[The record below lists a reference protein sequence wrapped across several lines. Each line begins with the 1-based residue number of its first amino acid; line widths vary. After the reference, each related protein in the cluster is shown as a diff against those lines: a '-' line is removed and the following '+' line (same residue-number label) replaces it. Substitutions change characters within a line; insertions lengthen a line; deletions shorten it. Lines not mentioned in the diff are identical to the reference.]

1 MIFSKIF
8 KRVSIDSE
16 TGFRIYCIDSMSSL
30 TVLVILL
37 LNFYLEY
44 QFHEIQTIYGFYDH
58 IIFKIDLKEKIEY
71 NIVFNSILFLFY
83 SVPFNRSIASTNL
96 ASVALMCISS
106 FV

>member
-1 MIFSKIF
+1 
-8 KRVSIDSE
+8 
-16 TGFRIYCIDSMSSL
+16 MSSL

-71 NIVFNSILFLFY
+71 NIDFNSILFLYFY

-106 FV
+106 FD